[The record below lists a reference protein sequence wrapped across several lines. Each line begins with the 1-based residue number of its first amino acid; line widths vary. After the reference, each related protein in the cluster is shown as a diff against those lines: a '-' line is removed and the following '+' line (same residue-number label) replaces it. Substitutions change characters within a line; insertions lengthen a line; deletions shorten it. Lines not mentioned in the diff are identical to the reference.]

1 MSRILILGANGQLA
15 RHTTAHW
22 LAKTTAWL
30 VLGVSK
36 GGRP

>member
-1 MSRILILGANGQLA
+1 MPCILILGANGQLV

-30 VLGVSK
+30 ALGMSK